1 MFRLIEPSFFFGLII
16 NDKNKFY
23 SRKYC
28 KASIIIFVEKAI
40 LKFVHSNKINPMKYL
55 VTCFLFSIITI
66 SSFAQDKELK
76 KAAPDKNKPVIT
88 VEASCGQ
95 CQLGLPGK
103 SCDLAVRINGKAY
116 FVDGV
121 HIDSLGDAHANDGF
135 CNAIRKA
142 KVQGEIVDNRFKASY
157 FHLLPEAMKKAKK
170 D

>member
-1 MFRLIEPSFFFGLII
+1 MKEDTTGQAASFFVI
-16 NDKNKFY
+16 
-23 SRKYC
+23 RP
-28 KASIIIFVEKAI
+28 I
-40 LKFVHSNKINPMKYL
+40 LKFVHSNKINHMKYL
-55 VTCFLFSIITI
+55 LTTILFSIVTL
-66 SSFAQDKELK
+66 SSFAQDKGSK
-76 KAAPDKNKPVIT
+76 KGVPDKNKPVLT

-103 SCDLAVRINGKAY
+103 SCDLAVRINGKVY

-157 FHLLPEAMKKAKK
+157 FHLLPEAMKKEKK